1 MCAENSIIPDAGKTL
16 NKVGQV
22 RTKITKMIPPRSVV
36 IHLHSKG
43 NKTKG
48 KATATNELNNH
59 GTKGEKK
66 TRRKTTYKLTRSCK
80 RAKSEKDRK
89 TVIFFV

>member
-1 MCAENSIIPDAGKTL
+1 MLLCAENSIIPDAGKTL

-22 RTKITKMIPPRSVV
+22 RTEITKMIPPRSVV

-59 GTKGEKK
+59 GTKGEKENK
-66 TRRKTTYKLTRSCK
+66 EENNIQTDTEL
-80 RAKSEKDRK
+80 
-89 TVIFFV
+89 